1 MFNLLLSFILVNSS
15 IFFFLSMHI
24 IQELIGKPKVTE
36 KKVSGSISLFTVSPL
51 PPGFGMTLGNSLRR
65 TLLSSIPG
73 AGITAVRVT
82 GAPHE
87 YMSLP
92 GVRDSVLDIILALK
106 NVFFKKFSKDAEVI
120 KIEKKGESEVFA
132 RDIICSPDVEILTPD
147 VLITSLE
154 KGASLSIEIRLEK
167 GVGYSSVKDRM
178 KTQDHSGWILVDTI
192 YSPVRKVRYEVLP
205 TRVGEMTSLDKLEI
219 EIETTGAISSG
230 DSLKF
235 SSQLLQNYFRL
246 IEGDAEEE
254 IEVDFLADFS
264 RTQLVSSG
272 STEESDE
279 EKESY
284 TPIEI
289 LNLSPRTLNALI
301 NGNIG
306 SVEEVLRS
314 NPIQLESLRGFGKKA
329 MTELHAALKKHGYS
343 WSGGEE
349 E

>member
-1 MFNLLLSFILVNSS
+1 
-15 IFFFLSMHI
+15 MHI
-24 IQELIGKPKVTE
+24 IQELIGIPKVTE
-36 KKVSGSISLFTVSPL
+36 KKVSDLLSVFVVSPL

-73 AGITAVRVT
+73 AGITAVRIA

-92 GVRDSVLDIILALK
+92 GVRDSVLDIILVLK
-106 NVFFKKFSKDAEVI
+106 NIFFQKHSKDIEI
-120 KIEKKGESEVFA
+120 LKIEKKGEGEVFA
-132 RDIICSPDVEILTPD
+132 RDIVCSADVEILTPD
-147 VLITSLE
+147 VVITSLE
-154 KGASLSIEIRLEK
+154 KGATLSMEIRLEK
-167 GVGYSSVKDRM
+167 GVGYASVKDRM
-178 KTQDHSGWILVDTI
+178 KTEDHSGWILVDTI
-192 YSPVRKVRYEVLP
+192 FSPVRKVRYEVSP
-205 TRVGEMTSLDKLEI
+205 TRVGEMTNLDKLEI
-219 EIETTGAISSG
+219 EIETTGAISPG
-230 DSLKF
+230 DTLKF
-235 SSQLLQNYFRL
+235 SSQLLQNYFEL

-264 RTQLVSSG
+264 RKQVSFSG
-272 STEESDE
+272 VVEEKGE

-314 NPIQLESLRGFGKKA
+314 DPVQLESLRGFGKKA
-329 MTELHAALKKHGYS
+329 MTELQDALKKHGYS
-343 WSGGEE
+343 WEGGE
-349 E
+349 